1 MTGNELVWLEAISKL
16 HTKIDKVLVD
26 SPSNL
31 TSATMGALA
40 NDLRGC
46 RRPAVR
52 VSHRAL

>member
-16 HTKIDKVLVD
+16 HTKIGKVLVD

-46 RRPAVR
+46 SRPAVR

>member
-16 HTKIDKVLVD
+16 HTKIGKVLVD